1 MAKSQKM
8 NEDKRRPLPVNV
20 QEKLFLEKLAKRRKG
35 EPVQLRTSDAKQL
48 KVYYTMMF
56 VVLSVIMTYAI
67 FIMTFSKHAAGG
79 GFL

>member
-1 MAKSQKM
+1 MSKKQNM
-8 NEDKRRPLPVNV
+8 TEEKRRPLPVNV

-35 EPVQLRTSDAKQL
+35 EPVELRTSDAKQL

-56 VVLSVIMTYAI
+56 VVLAVIMTYAF
-67 FIMTFSKHAAGG
+67 FIMTFSHEVQGG

>member
-1 MAKSQKM
+1 MTNKQKTT
-8 NEDKRRPLPVNV
+8 EDKRRPLPVNV

-35 EPVQLRTSDAKQL
+35 EPVELRTSDSRQL

-56 VVLSVIMTYAI
+56 VVLSVIVSYAL
-67 FIMTFSKHAAGG
+67 FIMAFSQDVKGG